1 MSLAVGMWLGGTA
14 ACTAGVILYGGY
26 TRLMRAGLSMIDWKP
41 HKPKRPATELEWEDE
56 FSRYKA
62 TPDYTVNFPDLTLE
76 EFQRLYNIE
85 WSHRIYARSL
95 GLVFGVPMLIFW
107 KTGHLVGKDRLK
119 MLGLIGLG
127 GL

>member
-76 EFQRLYNIE
+76 EF
-85 WSHRIYARSL
+85 
-95 GLVFGVPMLIFW
+95 
-107 KTGHLVGKDRLK
+107 
-119 MLGLIGLG
+119 
-127 GL
+127 